1 MISLCS
7 AEDEV
12 ESDDNDEVISYGNVS
27 NCIGKYR
34 DLQMY
39 NIILNN
45 EDLMD
50 NLTELYF
57 ETGETITEFVKIT
70 YRFGIP
76 LQVENETNKYDTT
89 TCQNNTRMCYNHDEN
104 EFTCAENQ
112 KTFIWSS
119 AALYLLDP
127 KPLLWLT
134 LFAVHVHESSITIHL
149 PCLCSEAHDDLLSRL
164 TYLVSNSITTL
175 FVFYNY
181 IPHTCR
187 LKLIQQGNLKE
198 VHKNLLALIFLK
210 QKQKIIIKE

>member
-1 MISLCS
+1 MPFSTLHFIFNIAIVISLCS

-27 NCIGKYR
+27 NYIGKYR

-39 NIILNN
+39 ILNN

-76 LQVENETNKYDTT
+76 LQVENETNNDTT
-89 TCQNNTRMCYNHDEN
+89 NCQNNTKMCYNHDEN

-119 AALYLLDP
+119 AALII
-127 KPLLWLT
+127 T
-134 LFAVHVHESSITIHL
+134 VSVHSFAMSV
-149 PCLCSEAHDDLLSRL
+149 
-164 TYLVSNSITTL
+164 
-175 FVFYNY
+175 
-181 IPHTCR
+181 
-187 LKLIQQGNLKE
+187 
-198 VHKNLLALIFLK
+198 
-210 QKQKIIIKE
+210 